1 MPAMTLFL
9 EGISP
14 ALYVRWHTGHPE
26 RDSAGDMGRQS
37 SNRMSVSVVRQHLS
51 ERMS

>member
-9 EGISP
+9 EAFHRIVCKVAQSGD
-14 ALYVRWHTGHPE
+14 PE

>member
-9 EGISP
+9 EGISRIVCKV
-14 ALYVRWHTGHPE
+14 AQSGHPE